1 MQAGAASGHLTAA
14 GAGTFALS
22 TQYWRVP
29 TEPLAEHT
37 LRVWIYANDLALSEA
52 SVTLKFVDASGAA
65 VGLPGTVQL
74 AGQAAEWR
82 LATIGPVVAP
92 AGTAFARVV
101 VRGTAAASGA
111 TLHVDS
117 ATLEQG
123 APPSPTATAT
133 STSTATATTTA
144 TSTATTTATTTATP
158 TKTATPRPGPLVFD
172 VLVNGGFE
180 FPDGLFG
187 WRTRG
192 GTPLVIGGLPDA
204 TQAALLLSETSST
217 KWLYQTLR
225 VEPGRWYVAGA
236 RLRPQPG
243 VSSSWLRI
251 AWYASDDGSGSQLS
265 TDDSDEVPGPQPRL
279 VAVEAGPIQAPL
291 QARSAQVRLML
302 RPAGPSVASLIVDDV
317 FFVEVDAPTSTPSP
331 TPTPTESAA
340 ATATASETPSPIV
353 AAGAPGSP
361 GPGVP
366 PSEHDEGVA
375 REAAPEILLRITE
388 LLPNPIAPGP
398 DADFK

>member
-1 MQAGAASGHLTAA
+1 MARLGLLVALLLLAAGTATSEAQSADILVDGGFEAGGDGWAPPSGATLAVDGSAPVQAGAASGHLTAA

-37 LRVWIYANDLALSEA
+37 LRVWIYANDLVLSEA
-52 SVTLKFVDASGAA
+52 SVTLEFVDASGAA

-144 TSTATTTATTTATP
+144 TSTATPTATP

-217 KWLYQTLR
+217 K
-225 VEPGRWYVAGA
+225 
-236 RLRPQPG
+236 
-243 VSSSWLRI
+243 
-251 AWYASDDGSGSQLS
+251 
-265 TDDSDEVPGPQPRL
+265 
-279 VAVEAGPIQAPL
+279 
-291 QARSAQVRLML
+291 
-302 RPAGPSVASLIVDDV
+302 
-317 FFVEVDAPTSTPSP
+317 
-331 TPTPTESAA
+331 
-340 ATATASETPSPIV
+340 
-353 AAGAPGSP
+353 
-361 GPGVP
+361 
-366 PSEHDEGVA
+366 
-375 REAAPEILLRITE
+375 
-388 LLPNPIAPGP
+388 
-398 DADFK
+398 